1 MSDEV
6 LPLLPLL
13 MEPVVPVDGC
23 MVDELVPPVPVVE
36 LPLPVVGALLPMVP
50 GVVPMLPDELLLVWP
65 LFMEPE
71 LVEPVPVP
79 APVVELLE
87 PVEPVEPE
95 VLPAPVTLGL
105 VAVLGPVGAGMPG
118 VAAPMPVLLGLSFI
132 PEDWAW
138 TMPVA
143 AAAQTAAASRLLRMM
158 LM

>member
-13 MEPVVPVDGC
+13 MEPVVPVEGC
-23 MVDELVPPVPVVE
+23 MVEELVP
-36 LPLPVVGALLPMVP
+36 PLPVVGALLPMVP
-50 GVVPMLPDELLLVWP
+50 GVVPMLADELLLVWP
-65 LFMEPE
+65 LDMEP
-71 LVEPVPVP
+71 LLVP
-79 APVVELLE
+79 APVVEPMLPELVL
-87 PVEPVEPE
+87 PEPE
-95 VLPAPVTLGL
+95 VLPAPAPVTLGL
-105 VAVLGPVGAGMPG
+105 VAVLGPVGAGTPG
-118 VAAPMPVLLGLSFI
+118 VAAPMPVLLGLFVVPA